1 MLAAIAKGSQDMPSP
16 APWWRRSWALPVLV
30 PLTAGAAAVALWVAS
45 PVYQRSPKPSLV
57 AEDRAA
63 DANKSDAPIPS
74 GRLETTSPPIDALRA
89 PSASAPL
96 QKRATPAENQA
107 LRQQEERKTPEER
120 KTQATNG
127 AGRDDREGR
136 RKLEASAESVGAVT
150 APAASP
156 TNQALEAGSS
166 PAATSRA
173 AAPAATPPPAAPAAK
188 ALDAASPARLR
199 AFSNQSIE
207 FTASIASPDPSIR
220 WRIGRAGSIQ
230 YSSNGGVSWEPTATG
245 VSVDLSAGS
254 SPAPLVCWV
263 VGRAGTVML
272 TVDGRRWQRV
282 AFPENVDVIAVE
294 ASDARTALVRT
305 AAGRAFRTADGGA
318 TWTPVQDF

>member
-1 MLAAIAKGSQDMPSP
+1 MSQPYERPDQNALADLDQLFHHVAEELAG
-16 APWWRRSWALPVLV
+16 WRRRTLKAEAELQEARAHGGVL
-30 PLTAGAAAVALWVAS
+30 AGPELNQS
-45 PVYQRSPKPSLV
+45 RQRV
-57 AEDRAA
+57 IE
-63 DANKSDAPIPS
+63 
-74 GRLETTSPPIDALRA
+74 LEM
-89 PSASAPL
+89 
-96 QKRATPAENQA
+96 ENQA

-318 TWTPVQDF
+318 TWTLLQDF